1 MDGMNPLNWG
11 TPRKLLG
18 IYRCGCELV
27 DEKRAED
34 NEPGVLICP
43 SKCATCG
50 GKGIADYADACMEN
64 PALPP
69 VSVLP
74 DTADVARQWMEKILT
89 GKCVTPGCGKPA
101 TREDWRQGGDYPLPF
116 CDDCPVERR

>member
-43 SKCATCG
+43 L
-50 GKGIADYADACMEN
+50 N
-64 PALPP
+64 ALP
-69 VSVLP
+69 
-74 DTADVARQWMEKILT
+74 AA
-89 GKCVTPGCGKPA
+89 
-101 TREDWRQGGDYPLPF
+101 
-116 CDDCPVERR
+116 ERG